1 MRGLILPLKFTQPV
15 EITKNF
21 DTHISKKY
29 GKEAL
34 QNIHQTFA
42 EMDKLR
48 SKLDFST
55 MQAQLNN
62 DYRLA
67 ADFETQII
75 AYIRYVYLIDNFFKS
90 DFPESRTLKINFPWT
105 DSFQPKGKVKAINH
119 IKYELACCLYNLAMC
134 YYSEGIHF
142 TAAPEIPNKLK
153 GTTKLRSALWCINE
167 IKQILPSLL
176 VNPSDIPSDLNLS
189 YINLLQ
195 NYFIGLTYSALV
207 EVMGTDTSKNPRE
220 KLATVNKAAAKHFQI
235 AYDIIAAMKPSPF
248 PEDKTKALK
257 MNLLF
262 NATMFR
268 SEAYFH
274 MAQTHLVKVDEEIR
288 KGHMG
293 FAVSYLRITQHD
305 FDYILKLKEIDAL
318 TFDQKNSLLERAK
331 LIKSNY
337 DTCVLKN
344 QKVYTQPE
352 YAPEQLP
359 EIAEDKTPITA
370 IEPKDIKTK
379 LDQERNFEVFLSP
392 EIIAIKSDFMNYVS
406 AKMLD
411 VENSLKNANN
421 VKNKVY
427 SEAYVNYLLDL
438 ESQTGNSKFDIP
450 PQLKAKIEKFKK
462 NGGVNAYLFTK
473 KNIGETSTNCSNMLQ
488 NIKGPL
494 GNEKDEDEKL
504 RKQYPSQWN
513 RAYSEQVNQ
522 EYVFKLRDL
531 EQKFFIAQNTDKD
544 VFKKFDQY
552 EEWMHKFSLP
562 DDQILTLIPRS
573 SDNEFI
579 QHNKAKLSELSTY
592 NNKVVNLMDLEKQRA
607 YLLTM
612 TEEFMKTDF
621 LPSFAAIN
629 AKQVDKNAEFDKMIA
644 PYMQKLGQIES
655 QINEAYPIL
664 DTISNIAKQMNSTRS
679 ESNQSAIKVLEEM
692 GTAITVINDIFND
705 FQQGV
710 HFYGNLHFHLT
721 TLQKVVSD
729 FCLAREIE
737 KNALLQELQAEKNY
751 ANNFNA
757 PKPYFQENN
766 MQFPQGQSVFVP
778 VNNPGQGG
786 QNQGQKPGGNY
797 PQGGQGGQSYP
808 QGPQG
813 GNQNTYNTQMY
824 NPNQGQQQ
832 YNTQMYNPNQGQT
845 NTQMYNPNQGQTHTQ
860 MYNPNQGQTH
870 TQMYNPNQGQTHTQM
885 YNPNQGQTHTQMY
898 NPNQAQGQG
907 QQQYNN
913 NPFNAQPVT
922 SQMGYMPLGKPD
934 NQEPGKFGGF
944 GNIVESTFIG
954 MPGQGNQGN
963 QGNQNQGN
971 YYNQGKGPGH
981 Y

>member
-1 MRGLILPLKFTQPV
+1 
-15 EITKNF
+15 
-21 DTHISKKY
+21 
-29 GKEAL
+29 
-34 QNIHQTFA
+34 
-42 EMDKLR
+42 
-48 SKLDFST
+48 
-55 MQAQLNN
+55 
-62 DYRLA
+62 
-67 ADFETQII
+67 
-75 AYIRYVYLIDNFFKS
+75 
-90 DFPESRTLKINFPWT
+90 
-105 DSFQPKGKVKAINH
+105 
-119 IKYELACCLYNLAMC
+119 
-134 YYSEGIHF
+134 
-142 TAAPEIPNKLK
+142 
-153 GTTKLRSALWCINE
+153 
-167 IKQILPSLL
+167 
-176 VNPSDIPSDLNLS
+176 
-189 YINLLQ
+189 
-195 NYFIGLTYSALV
+195 
-207 EVMGTDTSKNPRE
+207 MGTDTKKNPAE
-220 KLATVNKAAAKHFQI
+220 KLASVNKAAAKHFQI
-235 AYDIIAAMKPSPF
+235 AYDIIAALKPSPF
-248 PEDKTKALK
+248 PEDKTKALRI
-257 MNLLF
+257 NLLY

-274 MAQTHLVKVDEEIR
+274 IAQIHIAKVDEEIL

-293 FAVSYLRITQHD
+293 FATSYLRITKSD
-305 FDYILKLKEIDAL
+305 FDFILQQKKGELDAL
-318 TFDQKNSLLERAK
+318 TFDQKNALLERAK
-331 LIKSNY
+331 LIGSNY
-337 DTCVLKN
+337 DNCALRN
-344 QKVYTQPE
+344 QRVYKQAE

-370 IEPKDIKTK
+370 LEPKDIRTK
-379 LDQERNFEVFLSP
+379 LDEARNFEVFLSP
-392 EIIAIKSDFMNYVS
+392 EIVAIKSEFMNYVS

-421 VKNKVY
+421 VKSKVY

-438 ESQTGNSKFDIP
+438 ESQSGNKKFDIP

-462 NGGVNAYLFTK
+462 NGGVNAYIFTK
-473 KNIGETSTNCSNMLQ
+473 KNILETSANCSKMLQ
-488 NIKGPL
+488 DIKGPL
-494 GNEKDEDEKL
+494 AHEKDEDEKL

-573 SDNEFI
+573 SDNDFI
-579 QHNKAKLSELSTY
+579 QVNKSKLAELSTY
-592 NNKVVNLMDLEKQRA
+592 NAKVVNLMDLEKQRA

-629 AKQVDKNAEFDKMIA
+629 AKQVDKNAEFDKMLA
-644 PYMQKLGQIES
+644 PYMQKLAQIEG

-664 DTISNIAKQMNSTRS
+664 DTISNVAKQMNSTRS

-766 MQFPQGQSVFVP
+766 MQFPQGQSVFV
-778 VNNPGQGG
+778 NTQQGG
-786 QNQGQKPGGNY
+786 QGQKPGG
-797 PQGGQGGQSYP
+797 PGGY
-808 QGPQG
+808 PQG
-813 GNQNTYNTQMY
+813 GNQPYPQGGNQGGQFQQTQMY
-824 NPNQGQQQ
+824 NPNQGQQYQ
-832 YNTQMYNPNQGQT
+832 QTQMYNPNQGQQYQQ
-845 NTQMYNPNQGQTHTQ
+845 TQMYNPNQGQTHTQ

-885 YNPNQGQTHTQMY
+885 YNPNQQGGQTHTQMY
-898 NPNQAQGQG
+898 NPNQQGG
-907 QQQYNN
+907 QQYNN
-913 NPFNAQPVT
+913 PFNNQPVT
-922 SQMGYMPLGKPD
+922 SQMGYMPLGQPD
-934 NQEPGKFGGF
+934 NQDPGKFGNF

-954 MPGQGNQGN
+954 MPGQGNQN
-963 QGNQNQGN
+963 
-971 YYNQGKGPGH
+971 KGPGH